1 LKNAKP
7 IKNNSK
13 NLMMNLSLK
22 NKRKEQ
28 EKIQKKQ
35 KQLLK
40 LQESS
45 DDVMPSKKTA

>member
-1 LKNAKP
+1 
-7 IKNNSK
+7 
-13 NLMMNLSLK
+13 MMNLSLK

>member
-1 LKNAKP
+1 
-7 IKNNSK
+7 
-13 NLMMNLSLK
+13 MNLSLK